1 MQNAKV
7 GGVEKTTV
15 FITVVQTSAGGAAHP
30 RWPVLMYAFVQI
42 WTTPKLHILYTMAM
56 YIHYVYTLTA
66 YKLSTEQG
74 ATSCNTEVPEG
85 LSNWGLMNAE
95 TVWGTHRLYTQC
107 AT

>member
-1 MQNAKV
+1 MQLQNAKI

-30 RWPVLMYAFVQI
+30 RWPVLMYVFVQI

-56 YIHYVYTLTA
+56 YIRTLTA

-74 ATSCNTEVPEG
+74 ATSCNTEVP
-85 LSNWGLMNAE
+85 
-95 TVWGTHRLYTQC
+95 Q
-107 AT
+107 